1 MKYERDE
8 NYVSF
13 LDTPRHKKQ
22 NEQFNTIVINEDY
35 IKSEYSGQRKK
46 EDFFEPKLVDQLVIK
61 DRQRSSFYNT
71 IVLTFFNI
79 NTYHFCFPY
88 ITNKIGI
95 LLTLIILL
103 ICGIYSY
110 TVQSSLI
117 KYISKSSEST
127 DTSFSGIIHNHF
139 GKCCSV
145 FYEVLLIMWYCI
157 MTITCM
163 STCNYLLK

>member
-13 LDTPRHKKQ
+13 LDTPRLKKQ
-22 NEQFNTIVINEDY
+22 SEHFDAVIINEDY
-35 IKSEYSGQRKK
+35 IKSEYSGRRKK
-46 EDFFEPKLVDQLVIK
+46 DNQFEPKLVDQLVIK
-61 DRQRSSFYNT
+61 DRQRSGFFNI
-71 IVLTFFNI
+71 IVLAFFNI

-88 ITNKIGI
+88 VTNKVGI
-95 LLTLIILL
+95 LLTLIILF

-127 DTSFSGIIHNHF
+127 DTSFAGIIHNHF

-145 FYEVLLIMWYCI
+145 FYEILLILWYCI
-157 MTITCM
+157 ITITCI
-163 STCNYLLK
+163 STCKYII